1 MMPGRS
7 DAMSRKK
14 SGGFVRKNSVAPQSE
29 ARGEFVASLDITA
42 GKRLRL
48 GVAAQPALF
57 CEVLAGHLNREGSFQ
72 VVGQALDED
81 QIVRLLKTERPQ
93 VLLFDYEGLGPN
105 AESVISRL
113 HRLAPATRIL
123 VLATRS
129 SQETIVRVL
138 RVGASGLV
146 GKQLEFATLVRAIHA
161 LAKGELWANRRAT
174 ADFVEHLTDSS
185 GRVAAS
191 DGQLTS
197 RESEIIDDVGRGL
210 RNKDI
215 ARRMDISEKTVK
227 SHLNNIFRKLRVDN
241 RFAAGMY
248 ALTRNQLKT

>member
-1 MMPGRS
+1 MMLARS

-14 SGGFVRKNSVAPQSE
+14 SARLVRGNPVAPPSE
-29 ARGEFVASLDITA
+29 AGEKVVASLDITA
-42 GKRLRL
+42 EKRLRL

-57 CEVLAGHLNREGSFQ
+57 CEVLAGQLNRERSLQ
-72 VVGQALDED
+72 VVAQASGED
-81 QIVRLLKTERPQ
+81 QIVRVLSKEKPR

-113 HRLAPATRIL
+113 RRLAPTTRIL

-129 SQETIVRVL
+129 SQETVERVL

-161 LAKGELWANRRAT
+161 VAKGELWANRRAT
-174 ADFVEHLTDSS
+174 AHFVEHMTESS

-191 DGQLTS
+191 DGELTS
-197 RESEIIDDVGRGL
+197 REWEIVDGVGRGL
-210 RNKDI
+210 RNKEI
-215 ARRMDISEKTVK
+215 AHRLDISEKTVK

-248 ALTRNQLKT
+248 ALERNQPKT